1 MRSITRGLALT
12 AWALLSCNVLA
23 AAPAWHIDTLP
34 DTAPVM
40 AQGGCMMSL
49 GPKGPNSFKTVFL
62 DDGVDVKAVANIKL
76 GGKIFVLNL
85 VSVKTSGKQGQ
96 DSTGVGTHYERA
108 FKDKSGAVAATSS
121 LSVTAQHP
129 DADSTEMAGTLS
141 VTYQGT
147 TQKVAVEG
155 GIAC

>member
-1 MRSITRGLALT
+1 MRMFTVGLTFAALT
-12 AWALLSCNVLA
+12 MLAGNALGA
-23 AAPAWHIDTLP
+23 AAWHIDTLP
-34 DTAPVM
+34 DNAPVM

-76 GGKIFVLNL
+76 SGKIFVLNL
-85 VSVKTSGKQGQ
+85 VKVTTSGKQGA
-96 DSTGVGTHYERA
+96 DSTGVGTHYERV

-121 LSVTAQHP
+121 LNVTAEHP
-129 DADSTEMAGTLS
+129 DADSTEMAGLLS

-147 TQKVAVEG
+147 TQKIAVEG

>member
-1 MRSITRGLALT
+1 MRAITLGLA
-12 AWALLSCNVLA
+12 AWALISCDALA
-23 AAPAWHIDTLP
+23 AAAWNIDTLP
-34 DTAPVM
+34 DNAPIM
-40 AQGGCMMSL
+40 AQGGCLMSL

-85 VSVKTSGKQGQ
+85 VSQKTSGRNGAE
-96 DSTGVGTHYERA
+96 SSGVGTHYDRV
-108 FKDKSGAVAATSS
+108 FKDKTGAVAATSS
-121 LSVTAQHP
+121 LNVTAEHP
-129 DADSTEMAGTLS
+129 EADSTEMAGTLS

-147 TQKVAVEG
+147 TQKIQVEG

>member
-1 MRSITRGLALT
+1 MRLMSLSLA
-12 AWALLSCNVLA
+12 AAASVLLSCNAIA
-23 AAPAWHIDTLP
+23 AAAAWRIETLP
-34 DTAPVM
+34 DNAPVM

-76 GGKIFVLNL
+76 GGKIFTLNL
-85 VSVKTSGKQGQ
+85 VKVTTSGKQGA
-96 DSTGVGTHYERA
+96 DSTGVGTHYERV
-108 FKDKSGAVAATSS
+108 FKDKTGAVAATSS
-121 LSVTAQHP
+121 LNVTAEHP
-129 DADSTEMAGTLS
+129 DADSTEMAGSLS

-147 TQKVAVEG
+147 TQKIAVEG

>member
-1 MRSITRGLALT
+1 MRIASLGLALT
-12 AWALLSCNVLA
+12 ASALLSCNALA
-23 AAPAWHIDTLP
+23 AAAAWHIDTLP
-34 DTAPVM
+34 DDAPITK
-40 AQGGCMMSL
+40 QSGCMMSM

-76 GGKIFVLNL
+76 SGKIFVLNL
-85 VSVKTSGKQGQ
+85 VSEKTSGKQGQ
-96 DSTGVGTHYERA
+96 DSSGVGTHYERV
-108 FKDKSGAVAATSS
+108 FKDKTGAVAVTSS
-121 LSVTAQHP
+121 LNVTAEHP

-147 TQKVAVEG
+147 TQKIAIEG